1 MALFLCFAWV
11 IFISKTIRSLS
22 AWTWAYA
29 RFICMASLRRSNL
42 CELKFMLNAVI
53 LCYNNP
59 RKSRPSKTGW
69 CPKSCCD
76 YGLFTS
82 NLLDIT
88 MARVSNSGRGVGVS
102 MGLGHPGAACPLTL
116 TYFSNSLRLNGRANY
131 LILSWLIQLLARG
144 SGKPCKYIPRCSPY
158 LHLSFR
164 LPNFLWRRLRCTRYS
179 FECYDLKEIEGY
191 LHCSKFDDLSS
202 RCSWT
207 ATAAFPMFWL
217 VVNWLYIW
225 SPPLYLISV
234 SCIFRRCALREVGH
248 WTQSLEGGRTDQN
261 TLLRVCLIVWII
273 TL

>member
-1 MALFLCFAWV
+1 MVNLMALFLCFAWV

-116 TYFSNSLRLNGRANY
+116 TCFSKLTQAKRASKLFDSLLTH
-131 LILSWLIQLLARG
+131 ST
-144 SGKPCKYIPRCSPY
+144 SSPRQ
-158 LHLSFR
+158 
-164 LPNFLWRRLRCTRYS
+164 WQT
-179 FECYDLKEIEGY
+179 
-191 LHCSKFDDLSS
+191 
-202 RCSWT
+202 
-207 ATAAFPMFWL
+207 M
-217 VVNWLYIW
+217 
-225 SPPLYLISV
+225 
-234 SCIFRRCALREVGH
+234 
-248 WTQSLEGGRTDQN
+248 
-261 TLLRVCLIVWII
+261 
-273 TL
+273 